1 MSFNDIDI
9 NMKRGSLRVEIKKLK
24 KMKKVLS
31 VSFASFLLTGS
42 LSSLAISST
51 AKAETNAADHIVIS
65 EVYGGGGNSGATLKN
80 DFIELYN
87 PTDQAVSLEGW
98 SVQYASSSGLFG
110 ANKTE
115 LKGIIQPK
123 SYYLVQQ
130 AAGANTAAEPLPAP
144 DTEGKIAMGSSSGK
158 VALVRNGDT
167 VTGKDDSDIVD
178 FVGYGSSA
186 NQFEGDA
193 PTDSLSNA
201 TSAQRKDPS
210 IDTNN
215 NKADFEVKEPAPVNS
230 LGQTSGEGD
239 TGTPGDG
246 DIPPPTLRIRDI
258 QGANHTSPFVGQK
271 VTNIQGIVT
280 AVEARGF
287 YIQDDQ
293 PDKEMKTS
301 EGIYVYTSNAG
312 VQVGDKIS
320 IDGEVKEHGYD
331 GELTITEMID
341 ATVTKISSDN
351 PVPTPILLGEGE
363 YILPTTI
370 IDNDSFSE
378 FDPKE
383 DGIDFFE
390 SIEGM
395 YIQVDRAKVVG
406 PTDKNGEIKVVPDNQ
421 PLDAQY
427 TTAGGILLEEDDANP
442 ERIIIDDVIV
452 KDEPQVKV
460 GDSFNGAIKGV
471 IHYSYGNF
479 KLFNTEALPEVTE
492 GKLEREATTIE
503 FDKDQLTVAS
513 YNVENFSKSVGAEK
527 TEKLAK
533 AIVENLKNPDIVG
546 LVEMQDNNGAAND
559 GTTDASESYRA
570 LIDAIKAAGGPE
582 YAFTDIAPENNQDG
596 GQPGGNIR
604 VGYIYNSERVQ
615 LVEDKPKGDAV
626 TAVEVGK
633 HGLSHN
639 PGRID
644 PTNPAFE
651 NSRKPLAAEFKFKGR
666 KVTVIANHFNSKGG
680 DDALFGA
687 NQPPVLGSEEQRKAI
702 AGVVN
707 GFVEEILRK
716 DSQANVVVLGDL
728 NDFQFSKPLDVLKGN
743 SLTNMIEQL
752 PSSEQYTYN
761 YQGNAQVLDHIL
773 VSNNLVG
780 RAEVDIVHI
789 NSDFTEEHG
798 RASDHDPVLVQID
811 LKEKKK
817 KYASFKAVVNFI
829 AGFIK

>member
-1 MSFNDIDI
+1 M
-9 NMKRGSLRVEIKKLK
+9 
-24 KMKKVLS
+24 KMKKGLS

-87 PTDQAVSLEGW
+87 PTDQAVSLDGW
-98 SVQYASSSGLFG
+98 SVQYASSKGSFSTTYL
-110 ANKTE
+110 TE
-115 LKGIIQPK
+115 LKGTIQPK

-130 AAGANTAAEPLPAP
+130 AAGANATAVSLPDA
-144 DTEGKIAMGSSSGK
+144 DTEGKIAMGGSSGK
-158 VALVRNGDT
+158 VALVLNGEA
-167 VTGKDDSDIVD
+167 VTGKDDTDIVD
-178 FVGYGSSA
+178 FVGYGSA
-186 NQFEGDA
+186 NEFEGDA
-193 PTDSLSNA
+193 PTDLLSNT

-210 IDTNN
+210 IDMNN
-215 NKADFEVKEPAPVNS
+215 NKADFEVKEPTPVNS
-230 LGQTSGEGD
+230 LGQVPGQPDDGGD
-239 TGTPGDG
+239 TGTPGDSE
-246 DIPPPTLRIRDI
+246 IPPPTLRIRDI
-258 QGANHTSPFVGQK
+258 QGTAHTSPYAGQTVK
-271 VTNIQGIVT
+271 NIQGIVT
-280 AVEARGF
+280 AVESRGF

-293 PDKEMKTS
+293 PDQDMKTS
-301 EGIYVYTSNAG
+301 EGIYVYKANAG
-312 VQVGDKIS
+312 VQVGDKVS
-320 IDGEVKEHGYD
+320 VDGEVKEHGYD
-331 GELTITEMID
+331 GELTITEMVE
-341 ATVTKISSDN
+341 ATVKKMSSDH
-351 PVPTPILLGEGE
+351 PVPSPIVLGEGE

-378 FDPKE
+378 FDPTE

-395 YIQVDRAKVVG
+395 YVQVTNAKVVG
-406 PTDKNGEIKVVPDNQ
+406 PTDKNGEIKVVPGNQ
-421 PLDAQY
+421 PLDGTS
-427 TTAGGILLEEDDANP
+427 TTAGGILLEENDANP
-442 ERIIIDDVIV
+442 ERMIIDDIIV

-460 GDSFNGAIKGV
+460 GDSFNDTIKGV

-479 KLFNTEALPEVTE
+479 KLLNTEALPKVTE
-492 GKLEREATTIE
+492 GKLEREATTIK

-527 TEKLAK
+527 IEKLAK
-533 AIVENLKNPDIVG
+533 AIVEKLKTPDIVG
-546 LVEMQDNNGAAND
+546 LVEMQDNNGPKND
-559 GTTDASESYRA
+559 GTTDASESYVA
-570 LIDAIKAAGGPE
+570 LVEAIKAAGGPE

-604 VGYIYNSERVQ
+604 VGYIYNPERVQ
-615 LVEDKPKGDAV
+615 LVDEKPKGDAV
-626 TAVEVGK
+626 TAVAVGK
-633 HGLSHN
+633 NGLSHN

-644 PTNPAFE
+644 PMNEVFN

-680 DDALFGA
+680 DDALFGS
-687 NQPPVLGSEEQRKAI
+687 NQPPVLESEAQRKEI
-702 AGVVN
+702 AKVVN
-707 GFVEEILRK
+707 NFVGELLRE

-728 NDFQFSKPLDVLKGN
+728 NDFQFSKPLDVLKGD

-752 PSSEQYTYN
+752 PSNEQYTYN
-761 YQGNAQVLDHIL
+761 YEGNAQVLDHIL
-773 VSNNLVG
+773 VSNNLAK
-780 RAEVDIVHI
+780 RTEVDIVHI

-811 LKEKKK
+811 LKEKQHKHPF
-817 KYASFKAVVNFI
+817 FKTVVNFI

>member
-1 MSFNDIDI
+1 
-9 NMKRGSLRVEIKKLK
+9 MKRGSLRVEIKKLM

-42 LSSLAISST
+42 LSSLVISST
-51 AKAETNAADHIVIS
+51 AHAETNAADRIVIS

-87 PTDQAVSLEGW
+87 PTDQVISLEGW
-98 SVQYASSSGLFG
+98 SVQYASSTGGFST
-110 ANKTE
+110 NRTE
-115 LKGIIQPK
+115 LKGVIQPK
-123 SYYLVQQ
+123 SYYLVKQ
-130 AAGANTAAEPLPAP
+130 AAGDNASAILLPIPDAEG
-144 DTEGKIAMGSSSGK
+144 EVKMGASNGK
-158 VALVRNGDT
+158 VALVRNGEA
-167 VTGKDDSDIVD
+167 VTGKDDSDVVD
-178 FVGYGSSA
+178 FVGYGSA

-193 PTDSLSNA
+193 PTESLSNT

-215 NKADFEVKEPAPVNS
+215 NKADFEVKEPTPVNS
-230 LGQTSGEGD
+230 LGQVPSKPDDGGD
-239 TGTPGDG
+239 TGTTD
-246 DIPPPTLRIRDI
+246 DEEIPAPTLRIRDI
-258 QGANHTSPFVGQK
+258 QGTAHTSPYEGRK
-271 VTNIQGIVT
+271 VANIQGIVT

-293 PDKEMKTS
+293 PDQEMKTS
-301 EGIYVYTSNAG
+301 EGIYVYKSNAG
-312 VQVGDKIS
+312 VQVGDKVS

-331 GELTITEMID
+331 GELTITELID
-341 ATVTKISSDN
+341 ATVKKISSDN
-351 PVPTPILLGEGE
+351 PLPSPIVLGEGE

-370 IDNDSFSE
+370 IDNDRFSQ

-395 YIQVDRAKVVG
+395 YVQVANAKVVG
-406 PTDKNGEIKVVPDNQ
+406 PTDKNGEIKVIPGNQ
-421 PLDAQY
+421 SIDAIY

-442 ERIIIDDVIV
+442 ERIIIDDIIV

-460 GDSFNGAIKGV
+460 GDLFNDAIRGI

-513 YNVENFSKSVGAEK
+513 YNVENFSTSVGAKK

-533 AIVENLKNPDIVG
+533 AVVEKLKTPDIVG
-546 LVEMQDNNGAAND
+546 LVEMQDNNGAKND
-559 GTTDASESYRA
+559 GTTDASESYMA
-570 LIDAIKAAGGPE
+570 LTEAIKAEGGPE

-604 VGYIYNSERVQ
+604 VGYIYNPERVQ
-615 LVEDKPKGDAV
+615 LVDDKPKGDAV
-626 TAVEVGK
+626 TPVEIGK

-644 PTNPAFE
+644 PTNPVFE

-666 KVTVIANHFNSKGG
+666 KITVIANHFNSKGG
-680 DDALFGA
+680 DDTLFGS
-687 NQPPVLGSEEQRKAI
+687 NQPPVLESEEQRKEI
-702 AGVVN
+702 AKVVN
-707 GFVEEILRK
+707 GFVEEILQQ
-716 DSQANVVVLGDL
+716 DNEANVVVLGDL
-728 NDFQFSKPLDVLKGN
+728 NDFQFSEPLEVLKGK

-780 RAEVDIVHI
+780 RTEADIVHI

-811 LKEKKK
+811 LKEKKHK
-817 KYASFKAVVNFI
+817 HAFFKTVVNFI

>member
-1 MSFNDIDI
+1 M
-9 NMKRGSLRVEIKKLK
+9 EIKKLM

-31 VSFASFLLTGS
+31 VSFASCLLTGS

-65 EVYGGGGNSGATLKN
+65 EVYGGGGNSGAALKN

-87 PTDQAVSLEGW
+87 PTDQAVALEGW
-98 SVQYASSSGLFG
+98 SVQYASSTGTF
-110 ANKTE
+110 KIEYTTE
-115 LKGIIQPK
+115 LEGTIQPK

-130 AAGANTAAEPLPAP
+130 AAGANGTAISLPTADAE
-144 DTEGKIAMGSSSGK
+144 GNIAMGSSSGK
-158 VALVRNGDT
+158 VALVRNGEA
-167 VTGKDDSDIVD
+167 VTGKDDSDVVD

-186 NQFEGDA
+186 KPFEGDA
-193 PTDSLSNA
+193 PTDSLSNT
-201 TSAQRKDPS
+201 TSAQRKDPNV
-210 IDTNN
+210 DTNN
-215 NKADFEVKEPAPVNS
+215 NKADFEVKEPTPVNS
-230 LGQTSGEGD
+230 LGQTSEQPDGGD

-246 DIPPPTLRIRDI
+246 EIPPPTLRIRDI
-258 QGANHTSPFVGQK
+258 QGTAHTSLYAGQTVK
-271 VTNIQGIVT
+271 NIQGIVT
-280 AVEARGF
+280 AVEERGF

-293 PDKEMKTS
+293 PDQEVKTS
-301 EGIYVYTSNAG
+301 EGIYVYHKSTTS
-312 VQVGDKIS
+312 VQVGDKVS

-331 GELTITEMID
+331 GELTITELID
-341 ATVTKISSDN
+341 TTVKKISADN
-351 PVPTPILLGEGE
+351 PLPSPIVLGEGE

-370 IDNDSFSE
+370 IDNDRFSE

-395 YIQVDRAKVVG
+395 YVQVANAKIVG
-406 PTDKNGEIKVVPDNQ
+406 PTDKNGEIKVVPGNQ
-421 PLDAQY
+421 PIDAMY

-442 ERIIIDDVIV
+442 ERITIDDIIV

-460 GDSFNGAIKGV
+460 GDSFHDAIKGV

-479 KLFNTEALPEVTE
+479 KLLNTEALPGVTE
-492 GKLEREATTIE
+492 GELERKATTIE
-503 FDKDQLTVAS
+503 FDKGQLTVAS

-533 AIVENLKNPDIVG
+533 AVVEKLKTPDIVA
-546 LVEMQDNNGAAND
+546 LVEMQDNNGAKND
-559 GTTDASESYRA
+559 GTTDASESYMA
-570 LIDAIKAAGGPE
+570 LIEAIKAAGGPE

-604 VGYIYNSERVQ
+604 VGYIYNPERVQ
-615 LVEDKPKGDAV
+615 LVDDKPKGDAI
-626 TAVEVGK
+626 TPVEIGK

-644 PTNPAFE
+644 PTNPVFE

-680 DDALFGA
+680 DDALFGS
-687 NQPPVLGSEEQRKAI
+687 NQPPVLESEEQRKEI
-702 AGVVN
+702 AEVVN
-707 GFVEEILRK
+707 GFVEEIIRK
-716 DSQANVVVLGDL
+716 DNEANVVVLGDL
-728 NDFQFSKPLDVLKGN
+728 NDFQFSEPLEVLKGN
-743 SLTNMIEQL
+743 SLINMIEQL
-752 PSSEQYTYN
+752 PSNEQYTYN

-773 VSNNLVG
+773 VSNNL
-780 RAEVDIVHI
+780 AERTEADIVHI

-811 LKEKKK
+811 LKEKPHKH
-817 KYASFKAVVNFI
+817 AFFKTVVNFI